1 MALFTWYNK
10 NTVNNEEL
18 DEHHK
23 ALFDIFNKLYSICFE
38 KKNYKCIG
46 PIVEELISYSHYHFS
61 AEETHMVRIG
71 FKELDRHIIEHM
83 QFGLRTL
90 QLQQVAENNEHE
102 ATKELIIS
110 LGVWLLNHVIIEDK
124 KYSVEF

>member
-1 MALFTWYNK
+1 MALFTWYDK
-10 NTVNNEEL
+10 NSVNNDEL

-38 KKNYKCIG
+38 NNNYKCLG

-71 FKELDRHIIEHM
+71 FKDLDRHITEHM
-83 QFGLRTL
+83 EFILRTL
-90 QLQQVAENNEHE
+90 QLQQVAENNETE
-102 ATKELIIS
+102 ATKELTVF
-110 LGVWLLNHVIIEDK
+110 LGVWLLNHVGIEDK
-124 KYSVEF
+124 KYSIEF